1 MIDQEEKY
9 DVDPRARNFE
19 TIREDEV
26 NLYDLWKVILKRKM
40 IIIAIFLISLLG
52 AAIYC
57 FAASPIYRLETHMK
71 LYMPKDIVTVKELPT
86 AKDISSIIGKID
98 DEKMA
103 IIFSKNA
110 DEITQVNIDEI
121 KGTTD
126 KFRIIIESHNP
137 ESLGSHLQEMLSYIE
152 NIREIKSNHEK
163 IISEIHERMQKV
175 QEADSKNDFHIREI
189 EKRLHSSK
197 LLPVGFN
204 PVEIN
209 NKAVELKMEKYRL
222 EKEFQNY
229 KTIQPLEDPFISRDP
244 VKPKKAIIMT
254 IAGACSLMFGIL
266 VAFFVEYLAGMRKKT
281 LCR

>member
-266 VAFFVEYLAGMRKKT
+266 VAFFVEYLAEMRKKT